1 MSKTPW
7 SAAALVLTALTSIAL
22 GTSPAASAGC
32 ATATGGAVVDCDGTG
47 GEIRSAGPGSV
58 ITQGNVSNNPGP
70 GAVNSQG
77 SGDDSMLNGNVDYD
91 GTQDARTSGSPFFG
105 PQY

>member
-1 MSKTPW
+1 MSKNSW
-7 SAAALVLTALTSIAL
+7 SGAALTIAALASIAL
-22 GTSPAASAGC
+22 GTSPAASAC

-58 ITQGNVSNNPGP
+58 MTQGTVSNNPGP

-77 SGDDSMLNGNVDYD
+77 AGDDSMLNGNVDYD